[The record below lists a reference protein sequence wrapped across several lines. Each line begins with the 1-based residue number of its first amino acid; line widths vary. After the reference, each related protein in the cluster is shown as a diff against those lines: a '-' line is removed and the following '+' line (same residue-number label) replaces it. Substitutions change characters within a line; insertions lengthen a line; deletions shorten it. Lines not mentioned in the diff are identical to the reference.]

1 MDDILPQQLLALGQ
15 DTRLRKQNI
24 LNLVPCLTQQEV
36 RDLTARLSVVDFRTD
51 IVGRLPPELRL
62 NIAGQ
67 FGDVDVSNLLNV
79 SRHWR
84 AIWLQPDI
92 LRILSQQ
99 CCYLDDDIL
108 NDEADGQSL
117 ADWTTL
123 QYELVCKRRRRFLG
137 RFSSA
142 LVVRHNIGDGHQWL
156 TKGLDLDGVF
166 PEGPVAGFDVG
177 DVFSRDQAP
186 PLQHCVVQSSLYAAG
201 RLAWLPD
208 SLPAPDNTL
217 IVVENL
223 NTRTKRIYRNASV
236 SQYGRDMT
244 LKALGDK
251 LLVAGTSRVMYG
263 YSYSNERFPGSD
275 FVHRFIWHLDSN
287 KCSQVFLPQQ
297 PTCCVTRGEY
307 VAFLRPD
314 GALLWN
320 SGSELRALDFKPV
333 LERHDKIAKLCPNRA
348 SHMTKGAFFHPFEEG
363 TLYITVCFTHLRHI
377 TVHKFTPAGYSGAHG
392 WSLCSTKDLSRL
404 NSTGLPDDFVP
415 GGATD
420 CKAIRPLNSSGDFLV
435 GEWTTIPI
443 GEPFN
448 HGYTPGQVRVSGTV
462 SAEVRFNVKTGAFS
476 LGEKSLPS
484 GSWSDMSTLDL
495 GMSPLLPTWNHQMA
509 FVLQATQNRRIL
521 GGAGSEQRAC
531 WDLAL
536 VVMPTCQS
544 PLTLTG
550 CQIHSRRPLTNEHAQ
565 SVLSSAPCSNTV
577 EDHVRDHN
585 LDLSPARSLTLIT
598 EEDRAYRLKPE
609 SHSFNANTELLRSL
623 YSKSSFILDLT
634 PPSSFSENDGPTD
647 GPHHIFQD
655 DDFIILFH
663 RHGYIAW
670 DFRTARPSVRA

>member
-1 MDDILPQQLLALGQ
+1 MDDILPQQLMALGQ
-15 DTRLRKQNI
+15 DTRLRKQNL
-24 LNLVPCLTQQEV
+24 LNLVPCLTKQEV
-36 RDLTARLSVVDFRTD
+36 RDLTARLSVIEFRTD
-51 IVGRLPPELRL
+51 IVGRFPPELRL
-62 NIAGQ
+62 NIAGH
-67 FGDVDVSNLLNV
+67 FGDIDVANLLNV

-84 AIWLQPDI
+84 AIWLQPDP
-92 LRILSQQ
+92 LRVLSRQ
-99 CCYLDDDIL
+99 CCYLDDNIL
-108 NDEADGQSL
+108 IDGADGQSL
-117 ADWTTL
+117 PHWSTL

-156 TKGLDLDGVF
+156 ARGLELDGVF
-166 PEGPVAGFDVG
+166 PEGPVAGTDVG
-177 DVFSRDQAP
+177 NVFSRDQAP
-186 PLQHCVVQSSLYAAG
+186 PLQHCVAQSSLYEAG

-236 SQYGRDMT
+236 SQYGRDMA

-251 LLVAGTSRVMYG
+251 LLVAGTSRVM
-263 YSYSNERFPGSD
+263 
-275 FVHRFIWHLDSN
+275 FIWHLDSN

-320 SGSELRALDFKPV
+320 PGSELRALDFKPV
-333 LERHDKIAKLCPNRA
+333 LQKHDQFARLCPNRA
-348 SHMTKGAFFHPFEEG
+348 SHVTMGAFFHPFEEG

-377 TVHKFTPAGYSGAHG
+377 TVHKFTPAGYAGAHG
-392 WSLCSTKDLSRL
+392 WSLCSIKDLSRL
-404 NSTGLPDDFVP
+404 DSSTGLPDDYVP

-420 CKAIRPLNSSGDFLV
+420 FKAIRPLNLSGDFLV
-435 GEWTTIPI
+435 GEWTTMPI

-448 HGYTPGQVRVSGTV
+448 RGSTPGQVRVSGTI
-462 SAEVRFNVKTGAFS
+462 SAVVRFNVKTGAFL

-484 GSWSDMSTLDL
+484 GSWRDMSPLNLDMSMLDL
-495 GMSPLLPTWNHQMA
+495 GMSPLLPSWNDQMA
-509 FVLQATQNRRIL
+509 FVLQATEQNRRTS

-550 CQIHSRRPLTNEHAQ
+550 GRIHSRRPLTNENAQ
-565 SVLSSAPCSNTV
+565 SVLLSAPRSNTV
-577 EDHVRDHN
+577 EGYVRDHN
-585 LDLSPARSLTLIT
+585 LGSPTAMSLILIT
-598 EEDRAYRLKPE
+598 EGDRAYRLKPE
-609 SHSFNANTELLRSL
+609 SRSINANTELLRSL
-623 YSKSSFILDLT
+623 CSKSSFILDLT
-634 PPSSFSENDGPTD
+634 PPASFSANDGPTD

-670 DFRTARPSVRA
+670 DFRTARPSVHA